1 MISASTKRRKSMP
14 RLLTNI
20 VELDTNIQAAH
31 EFSQITLGSGVGN
44 KKAPHGRGQR
54 GANNALGWGQE
65 KAR

>member
-31 EFSQITLGSGVGN
+31 EHSH
-44 KKAPHGRGQR
+44 K
-54 GANNALGWGQE
+54 
-65 KAR
+65 